1 MGRFPIISIT
11 LILTREGCKSWAP
24 PARCARLCNAVSV
37 SFLRL
42 CGMICSGVKAMGTN
56 DEKLLEIVQRIVEA
70 AHPLRVILFGSM
82 ARDEAG
88 PESDIDMLIIVRDGT
103 HRFETTQGIYRNLR
117 GLHIAVDVV
126 VATES
131 DVREYG
137 DSPVLIYREA
147 LRDGRE
153 LYAA

>member
-1 MGRFPIISIT
+1 MR
-11 LILTREGCKSWAP
+11 A
-24 PARCARLCNAVSV
+24 
-37 SFLRL
+37 
-42 CGMICSGVKAMGTN
+42 N
-56 DEKLLEIVQRIVEA
+56 DEKLQEIVQRIVDTV
-70 AHPLRVILFGSM
+70 HPLRVILFGST
-82 ARDEAG
+82 ARGEAG
-88 PESDIDMLIIVRDGT
+88 PESNIDLLIVMHDGT
-103 HRFETTQGIYRNLR
+103 HRFETTQKIYRHLR

-137 DSPVLIYREA
+137 ASPALIYREA